1 MNKLSPHAKAFVI
14 QHLFEVPQQRE
25 RVAAM
30 IHREFW
36 TDVPGASAQGMA
48 QRLAQA
54 KDAQQVP
61 LCLVAMA
68 GDEAVGVVN
77 LVDNDADDQPQWHP
91 WLAGLVVH
99 AAWRGRGVG
108 SALGRALCTEA
119 QRLGFARL
127 YFGTDAP
134 GFYARL
140 GAVEQLRL
148 RRDFCYMRL
157 ELPLPPTA

>member
-1 MNKLSPHAKAFVI
+1 M
-14 QHLFEVPQQRE
+14 
-25 RVAAM
+25 
-30 IHREFW
+30 
-36 TDVPGASAQGMA
+36 
-48 QRLAQA
+48 
-54 KDAQQVP
+54 DAPV
-61 LCLVAMA
+61 A

-148 RRDFCYMRL
+148 RRDFCYMRF
-157 ELPLPPTA
+157 ELPRRLAPLAASDGEYDRSQSKILAVEHRSQCADRSPL